1 MRDRRRRPIVVAM
14 EWVSKI
20 TTISL
25 EMALPPLAGH
35 WLDDR
40 WGTAPWMLVAGALL
54 GMFVVITNCR
64 DRLAG
69 RSRVLASRKVCALV
83 CQAILPNP
91 RLVL

>member
-54 GMFVVITNCR
+54 GMAVSALHLRQLLI
-64 DRLAG
+64 DEQKK
-69 RSRVLASRKVCALV
+69 SDSSRK
-83 CQAILPNP
+83 P
-91 RLVL
+91 